1 MHFPIISIFIK
12 YYNSPNEHCVETQ
25 MLTLSKERFTKI
37 QKEAPLEFQNYFVQV
52 TKYQA
57 AQHCKVI
64 SSFIVSIQTV
74 FAHRWNQTN
83 PAKPELKSSY
93 LWAWKLFLLDQVA
106 EVISLRILNLEKL
119 SLTFW
124 KKKKKT
130 IFRRGLSGSGRC
142 HVSSIGLH
150 QEHIFTSLWC
160 HQLSHLEGTAL
171 MAN

>member
-12 YYNSPNEHCVETQ
+12 NYNSPNEHCVETQ

-37 QKEAPLEFQNYFVQV
+37 QKEAPLEFQKYFVQV

-124 KKKKKT
+124 KKKKKQYSDVDYREVDDAT
-130 IFRRGLSGSGRC
+130 WAVLGSIRNTFSPVCGATNYP
-142 HVSSIGLH
+142 I
-150 QEHIFTSLWC
+150 
-160 HQLSHLEGTAL
+160 
-171 MAN
+171 